1 MTSNLQYWICFMAS
15 VLFSD
20 RFHVLLTDFI
30 VTLESHHY
38 RDFLP
43 NKVIHAS
50 VPCVIAHSH
59 PE

>member
-1 MTSNLQYWICFMAS
+1 MAS

-38 RDFLP
+38 HDLLP
-43 NKVIHAS
+43 TKVIHAS